1 MQVNCTLKGGYITY
15 ITDVEPVTWIKK
27 SSKKYKI
34 FYFNLF
40 FFVIYGKIFVRGDIY
55 YGKKGKQ

>member
-1 MQVNCTLKGGYITY
+1 MNFCFF
-15 ITDVEPVTWIKK
+15 IKNK
-27 SSKKYKI
+27 KIIKKYKNLY
-34 FYFNLF
+34 FYLF